1 MANLAILGGP
11 KSVPSLTPYSSLGE
25 EETQAVLRVMKGGCL
40 SRFLGAW
47 GDDFMGGEE
56 ILKLE
61 AAWSKKFASSFAVS
75 VNSATSGLYVAVGAV
90 GVGPGDEVI
99 VPPYT
104 MSATAMAPLVYGG
117 IPVFAD
123 IEEETFCIDPREV
136 EKKISPRTKAIIAV
150 NLFGHPAKLTELRAL
165 ADKHGIKLI
174 EDNAQGPLAT
184 ENGKYAGTIGHIG
197 VFSLN
202 YHKHI
207 HSGEGGICT
216 TDDKELALKMQM
228 IRNHAENAVE
238 PAGVQDMTNLVGY
251 NYRLSELA
259 AAIASEQLAKGD
271 KLVAER
277 EKIATTLTRE
287 LSALPGLTPPAV
299 RDNCRHVYYTWCA
312 KYDANV
318 VGVSRKVFAD
328 ALKAEGVPVFEGY
341 VKPLYWLPIFQK
353 RIALGNQGFP
363 FNLSKVTYEKGLCPV
378 VERMHERELLG
389 FGVCSYALPDNELT
403 QVIAAI
409 KKVYESRHQLAALSE
424 ERASDLVAR

>member
-378 VERMHERELLG
+378 VERMHVRELLG